1 MGKVKE
7 ITFDFIVYCVA
18 IWGFRY
24 EVFAV
29 TDTLETPK
37 IVPGLEMHVVRPS
50 REELE
55 NVWRERLNEALRQYR
70 IAKFDASTALIQY
83 RQGEMPTP
91 DGNFAFRKAAEAEN
105 RAFCGI
111 YAPVV
116 YLQ

>member
-1 MGKVKE
+1 
-7 ITFDFIVYCVA
+7 
-18 IWGFRY
+18 
-24 EVFAV
+24 
-29 TDTLETPK
+29 LETPK

-70 IAKFDASTALIQY
+70 IAKLDASTALIQY

-105 RAFCGI
+105 RAFAEYTRLLSIFNDLVLEGKLPDSGSLTGI
-111 YAPVV
+111 S
-116 YLQ
+116 